1 MPEKGK
7 KKVSDF
13 PTCFKLLKYSGM
25 NPTLRI
31 LKLLSWYDRSTEVM
45 EDNAVKVHFENV
57 QSAGHLCRLIF
68 SKPLKSAETYS
79 ALQLSPNPKRS
90 Y

>member
-1 MPEKGK
+1 
-7 KKVSDF
+7 
-13 PTCFKLLKYSGM
+13 
-25 NPTLRI
+25 
-31 LKLLSWYDRSTEVM
+31 M